1 MEDVQ
6 KPVTQQNQP
15 LPPIGQKEVTTPYVF
30 EGLIIGIVLA
40 STVIGGMYYKTQLSA
55 KVDLQTKLEKQAA
68 DRKAKELQAD
78 IEAQQAAR
86 TVTPQVV
93 RPTEA
98 PVIVQ
103 TQDDLISQKMNL
115 DALDT
120 TEITKGLE
128 ANSTDSTEFAL

>member
-6 KPVTQQNQP
+6 KPVMQ
-15 LPPIGQKEVTTPYVF
+15 QKEVTTPYVF

-40 STVIGGMYYKTQLSA
+40 STVLGGMYYKTQLSA
-55 KVDLQTKLEKQAA
+55 KVALQTKLEKEAS

-103 TQDDLISQKMNL
+103 TQDDLMSQKTNL
-115 DALDT
+115 DAIDT
-120 TEITKGLE
+120 SEISKGLD
-128 ANSTDSTEFAL
+128 ANIADSTEFAL